1 MSAQTLAIIYFFYGL
16 AFFSMGLAILLE
28 IGHAT
33 DDRLRRALRP
43 LAGFG
48 FIHAAHEWLELF
60 DIAGLLHPPVV
71 GHLFWEAVRLMLLAF
86 SFLSLAAFGAALLAN
101 DDDQGRLS
109 LLVPLAMTALW
120 GMGLLYLRGIYPPSE
135 IFDVADVWT
144 RYVLAVPSAVFACVG
159 LLAQQR
165 RFRQAGMAEFGR
177 DALWAAIAFFWYGII
192 GQTFTR
198 ASSLP
203 PSNIINQGLF
213 LEIFG
218 FPVQVLRATASIVAA
233 IFVMRFMRAFEVE
246 RQNQLNALQAARLEE
261 AQRREALRGD
271 LLRRVV
277 EAQEAE
283 RQRLARE
290 LHDETGQALTA
301 IGLGLRGASST
312 VRQDVDKAAHQLRQ
326 LEGLSAQS
334 LDELR
339 RLIADLRPTHLDDLG
354 LAATLRWYS
363 NEVQNRTELKVNVEV
378 EGEPH
383 PLTAEM
389 NTALFRI
396 AQEALTNTIK
406 HAQADKVDI
415 NLIFNETEVVV
426 RVKDDGRGFDPTLTS
441 KTGRQPWGL
450 EGMRERAVL
459 LGGMVLITSVP
470 NQGTLVE
477 VMLPYQEEYIEDE
490 VEDD

>member
-1 MSAQTLAIIYFFYGL
+1 
-16 AFFSMGLAILLE
+16 
-28 IGHAT
+28 
-33 DDRLRRALRP
+33 
-43 LAGFG
+43 
-48 FIHAAHEWLELF
+48 
-60 DIAGLLHPPVV
+60 
-71 GHLFWEAVRLMLLAF
+71 
-86 SFLSLAAFGAALLAN
+86 
-101 DDDQGRLS
+101 
-109 LLVPLAMTALW
+109 
-120 GMGLLYLRGIYPPSE
+120 
-135 IFDVADVWT
+135 
-144 RYVLAVPSAVFACVG
+144 
-159 LLAQQR
+159 
-165 RFRQAGMAEFGR
+165 MAEFGR